1 MRLAVSEHPLDPIF
15 HPRAVAVV
23 GVPSNPKTGRMMGFY
38 DSLLEAGFA
47 DVGGLYPV
55 NPKVNEING
64 ARCYPSL
71 LDTPDPVDH
80 VISQVPAAVVP
91 QLVDQCVAKKVRS
104 IHFFTA
110 GFSETGDDEMAAI
123 EQAMVEKFGDQ
134 YGQVISR
141 MSEFPSSS
149 TCSPTA
155 RRSLL
160 PASSIWAR

>member
-1 MRLAVSEHPLDPIF
+1 M
-15 HPRAVAVV
+15 
-23 GVPSNPKTGRMMGFY
+23 TGFY

-91 QLVDQCVAKKVRS
+91 ELVDQCVAKKVRS

-110 GFSETGDDEMAAI
+110 GFSETGDEEMAR
-123 EQAMVEKFGDQ
+123 VERYFDQ
-134 YGQVISR
+134 
-141 MSEFPSSS
+141 SEDPASV
-149 TCSPTA
+149 TA
-155 RRSLL
+155 RVVAPDTPALIESDVPAVPVAPEGL
-160 PASSIWAR
+160 ASSMT